1 MKVQLIPSLCALS
14 GLLIASIAF
23 AQVAYT
29 WVDENGVVHFSD
41 TPNKGAK
48 AIALPN
54 LEASAPAP
62 EVEST
67 ESLAP
72 QTTPSTASQNKAREN
87 NREASSIRTL
97 PLELSMLTPKHNET
111 IRSNRGIINIQLETN
126 RKLGIGEQ
134 LQLLL
139 DGKPYGEPQNHIV
152 WQLNN
157 IDRGTH
163 TLAVHAKRS
172 GKLIAST
179 SPITVHLHRASVKPT
194 VKGAK

>member
-1 MKVQLIPSLCALS
+1 MKVQLIPTLCALS
-14 GLLIASIAF
+14 GLLIASTAC

-29 WVDENGVVHFSD
+29 WVDKDGVIHFSD
-41 TPNKGAK
+41 TPNQGAK

-62 EVEST
+62 KVQST

-72 QTTPSTASQNKAREN
+72 QAKTREETTETAEEKAEKPQPL
-87 NREASSIRTL
+87 SLSI
-97 PLELSMLTPKHNET
+97 LTPQHDET
-111 IRSNRGIINIQLETN
+111 IRSNSGLINIQLEAN

-134 LQLLL
+134 LQLIL
-139 DGKPYGEPQNHIV
+139 DGKPYGAPQGRLT
-152 WQLNN
+152 WQLSN

-163 TLAVHAKRS
+163 TLAVHARRS

-179 SPITVHLHRASVKPT
+179 SPITVHLHRASVKP
-194 VKGAK
+194 KLPRPKPEK

>member
-14 GLLIASIAF
+14 GLLIVSIAS

-29 WVDENGVVHFSD
+29 WVDKNGVVHFSD
-41 TPNKGAK
+41 TPNQGAK

-62 EVEST
+62 KVEST
-67 ESLAP
+67 ELAP
-72 QTTPSTASQNKAREN
+72 QTKLSKEPQNKPEKK
-87 NREASSIRTL
+87 TDKPL
-97 PLELSMLTPKHNET
+97 PLKLSMLTPQHNET

-139 DGKPYGEPQNHIV
+139 DGKPYGAPQSHMT

>member
-72 QTTPSTASQNKAREN
+72 QTTPSTASQNKPEKTT
-87 NREASSIRTL
+87 EKPL
-97 PLELSMLTPKHNET
+97 PLQLSMLTPKHNET

-139 DGKPYGEPQNHIV
+139 DGKPYGAPQNHIV

-179 SPITVHLHRASVKPT
+179 SPITVHLHKASVKPT

>member
-1 MKVQLIPSLCALS
+1 MKVQPIISLCALCS
-14 GLLIASIAF
+14 ALFTPLTT

-29 WVDENGVVHFSD
+29 WVDKNGVIHFSD
-41 TPNKGAK
+41 TPNQGAK

-54 LEASAPAP
+54 LEAAAPAP

-72 QTTPSTASQNKAREN
+72 QTSTEKPQEVAAPNSDKP
-87 NREASSIRTL
+87 I
-97 PLELSMLTPKHNET
+97 PLQLTMLSPQHGET
-111 IRSNRGIINIQLETN
+111 IRSNRGVISIEIELN

-134 LQLLL
+134 LQLIL
-139 DGKPYGEPQNHIV
+139 DGKPYGAPQNQPL
-152 WQLNN
+152 WQLKN

-163 TLAVHAKRS
+163 TLSVHAKRS

-179 SPITVHLHRASVKPT
+179 SPITVHLHRARVKPST
-194 VKGAK
+194 KGAN

>member
-72 QTTPSTASQNKAREN
+72 QTTPSTASQNKPEK
-87 NREASSIRTL
+87 TTDQPL
-97 PLELSMLTPKHNET
+97 PLQLSMLTPKHNET
-111 IRSNRGIINIQLETN
+111 IRSNRGIINIQLKTN

-139 DGKPYGEPQNHIV
+139 DGKPYGAPQNHIV

>member
-1 MKVQLIPSLCALS
+1 MKVQLIPSLCALG
-14 GLLIASIAF
+14 GLLIASAVP

-29 WVDENGVVHFSD
+29 WVDESGVIHFSD
-41 TPNKGAK
+41 TPSQGSK

-62 EVEST
+62 KVEST
-67 ESLAP
+67 ESLTP
-72 QTTPSTASQNKAREN
+72 QANTTTKPEKKPETKTDQLQPLQL
-87 NREASSIRTL
+87 SIQ
-97 PLELSMLTPKHNET
+97 TPQHNET
-111 IRSNRGIINIQLETN
+111 IRSNRGLINITLETN

-139 DGKPYGEPQNHIV
+139 DGKPYGAPQGRMT

>member
-72 QTTPSTASQNKAREN
+72 QTTPSTASQNKPDKTTEKH
-87 NREASSIRTL
+87 L
-97 PLELSMLTPKHNET
+97 PLQLSMLTPKHNET

-139 DGKPYGEPQNHIV
+139 DGKPYGAPQNHIV

>member
-72 QTTPSTASQNKAREN
+72 QTTPSTASQNKPEK
-87 NREASSIRTL
+87 TTDQPL
-97 PLELSMLTPKHNET
+97 PLQLSMLTPKHNET

-139 DGKPYGEPQNHIV
+139 DGKPYGAPQSHIV

>member
-72 QTTPSTASQNKAREN
+72 QTTPPTASQNKPEK
-87 NREASSIRTL
+87 TTDQPL
-97 PLELSMLTPKHNET
+97 PLQLSMLTPKHNET

-139 DGKPYGEPQNHIV
+139 DGKPYGAPQNHIV

>member
-72 QTTPSTASQNKAREN
+72 QTTPSTASQNKPEKTT
-87 NREASSIRTL
+87 EK
-97 PLELSMLTPKHNET
+97 PLLLQLSMLTPKHNET

-139 DGKPYGEPQNHIV
+139 DGKPYGAPQSHIV

>member
-1 MKVQLIPSLCALS
+1 MKVQLIPLLCILS
-14 GLLIASIAF
+14 GTLLASVAS

-41 TPNKGAK
+41 TPNQGAK
-48 AIALPN
+48 TIALPN

-72 QTTPSTASQNKAREN
+72 QAKAASEPEEEPEKKADKPQ
-87 NREASSIRTL
+87 
-97 PLELSMLTPKHNET
+97 PLQLAMLTPQHNET
-111 IRSNRGIINIQLETN
+111 IRSNRGLINIQLKAN

-134 LQLLL
+134 LQLFL
-139 DGKPYGEPQNHIV
+139 DGKPYGAPQTQLT

-163 TLAVHAKRS
+163 TIAVHAKRS